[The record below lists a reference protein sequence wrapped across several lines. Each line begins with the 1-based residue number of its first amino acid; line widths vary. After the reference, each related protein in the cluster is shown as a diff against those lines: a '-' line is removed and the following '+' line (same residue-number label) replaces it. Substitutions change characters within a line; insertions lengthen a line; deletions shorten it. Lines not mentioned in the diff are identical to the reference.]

1 MSQEKKLPR
10 RERDRLRQRQEI
22 LAAAIELFSEKGYHN
37 VSMNEIAERSEFA
50 IGTIYKFFKSKEE
63 LYNSLMLDLSDRF
76 HQALTKAL
84 TQGDSPVEK
93 LRNYIRAKGN
103 TFIDNVSVIRLYLSE
118 SRGARFSIKAGLDAE
133 IRTRYEGVLRLSAS
147 VFKHGVESKLFNDIA
162 HPYHLALALDSM
174 ANAFLLRWLEAP
186 EEHPYPDNPD
196 VILNI
201 IFKGLL
207 DASEAAA
214 Q

>member
-1 MSQEKKLPR
+1 MAQPDKLPR
-10 RERDRLRQRQEI
+10 RERDRLRQRQEM
-22 LAAAIELFSEKGYHN
+22 LAAALALFSEKGYHN

-63 LYNSLMLDLSDRF
+63 LYHSLMTDLSGRF

-84 TQGDSPVEK
+84 TEGDNPIEK

-118 SRGARFSIKAGLDAE
+118 YRGARFSIKAGLDVD
-133 IRTRYEGVLRLSAS
+133 IRARYEDILRLSAS
-147 VFKHGVESKLFNDIA
+147 VFKQGLESRVFNDIA
-162 HPYHLALALDSM
+162 DPYHLALALDSI
-174 ANAFLLRWLEAP
+174 ANAFLLRWLEGP

-207 DASEAAA
+207 DAGEAPA